1 MPRFDIEKIEIDVAD
16 FFPHS
21 ADISKD
27 VIMITAAQRHF
38 KVFSSADDKK

>member
-27 VIMITAAQRHF
+27 VMITAAQRHF